1 MILTKYLDP
10 PDIMAEILFGLIMV
24 LSFTLAAGFVAGD
37 GEAGVRDLLI
47 ATLGCNFAW
56 GIIDGAMY
64 IMTTL
69 MHRGHRMR
77 FIAAIQSAPDEETKA
92 RLVAAE
98 LSDSLSGKTTAAERA
113 EVQHAVVSMASRAR
127 VGTLRVTRDDLMG
140 ALHCFI
146 LVVITTLPAALP
158 FLIIRD
164 DPVFALRVSNHLLAA
179 MLFVVGFMWAKF
191 SGLRPWLSGF
201 LFLLASLALVY
212 VAIAFGG

>member
-1 MILTKYLDP
+1 
-10 PDIMAEILFGLIMV
+10 MAEILFGLIMV